1 MKYKAN
7 VKVVLKPSVLDPQGA
22 AIERS
27 LKSLG
32 NDNVNQVR
40 VGKIIE
46 IILEGSD
53 EESVRAKVLKWADE
67 LLANPNMETYSL
79 ELEPLS

>member
-22 AIERS
+22 AIERA
-27 LKSLG
+27 LKSMG
-32 NDNVNQVR
+32 NDNIGSVR

-46 IILEGSD
+46 IILEGD
-53 EESVRAKVLKWADE
+53 DPETLRAKVLAWSDE

-79 ELEPLS
+79 ELEKI

>member
-1 MKYKAN
+1 MKYKVI

-22 AIERS
+22 AIERA

-32 NDNVNQVR
+32 NTNIFSVR

-46 IILEGSD
+46 IIMEDKD
-53 EESVRAKVLKWADE
+53 EKAVLDKANTWADE
-67 LLANPNMETYSL
+67 LLANVNMETYNI
-79 ELEPLS
+79 ELEPYK

>member
-7 VKVVLKPSVLDPQGA
+7 VKVVLKPSVRDPQGA
-22 AIERS
+22 AIERALAS
-27 LKSLG
+27 MG
-32 NDNVNQVR
+32 NSGVGSVR

-46 IILEGSD
+46 IVLEGPD
-53 EESVRAKVLKWADE
+53 EGSVRSRVGRWADE

-79 ELEPLS
+79 ELEEIR